1 MSWTV
6 PNIRRGRSDSSFV
19 TSPWLWMMRTSPFRA
34 DDPVLHVVA
43 LAAGE
48 CFRHRSHDPRPVF
61 GMNELLI
68 SRDGYRAFV
77 RRQAED
83 AVALLR
89 PVDEPSADVTLPVAH
104 TRDTLGLFQLAL
116 AFSQVGGPFQ
126 HFSVERVAG
135 VSKFFL
141 CPAARGGDPADDQCE
156 HCANSQIDEIGV
168 AKAEG
173 IKRSYKE
180 EIEAQDRKDD
190 GEDAWPDPRIPN
202 GCSDREQEW
211 GQCRAKA
218 RQDESRAGC
227 NRDRQ
232 NCNAVAQNRRNGF
245 RR

>member
-1 MSWTV
+1 
-6 PNIRRGRSDSSFV
+6 
-19 TSPWLWMMRTSPFRA
+19 
-34 DDPVLHVVA
+34 
-43 LAAGE
+43 
-48 CFRHRSHDPRPVF
+48 
-61 GMNELLI
+61 MNELLI
-68 SRDGYRAFV
+68 SRNGYRAFV

-89 PVDEPSADVTLPVAH
+89 PVDEPSADVTLPVAD

-126 HFSVERVAG
+126 HFGVERVAG
-135 VSKFFL
+135 VPKFFL
-141 CPAARGGDPADDQCE
+141 YPSARGGDPADDQGE
-156 HCANSQIDEIGV
+156 PYANSQIDEIGV

-173 IKRSYKE
+173 IKRSYEE
-180 EIEAQDRKDD
+180 EIEAQDRKDN
-190 GEDAWPDPRIPN
+190 GEDAWPDAGIPD

-218 RQDESRAGC
+218 REEKSRAGC

-232 NCNAVAQNRRNGF
+232 NCNGVAKNRRNGF